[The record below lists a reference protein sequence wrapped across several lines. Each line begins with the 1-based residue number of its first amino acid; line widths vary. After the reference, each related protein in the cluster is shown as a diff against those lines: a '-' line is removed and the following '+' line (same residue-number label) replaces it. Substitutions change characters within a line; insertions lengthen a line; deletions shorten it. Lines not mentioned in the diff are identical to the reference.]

1 MPHETPFADR
11 WIHQLLL
18 IRNEMLLQRLKK
30 HYTLTPEKYDELMA
44 KLVNIQYVT
53 QVTSKQNESDDV
65 L

>member
-30 HYTLTPEKYDELMA
+30 HYMLTPEKYDELMA
-44 KLVNIQYVT
+44 KLVNIQYVM